1 MTYQG
6 KSSMATDVKDKP
18 SADFAFKIDIICGN
32 LTPILPAMI
41 ASPSAFDTV
50 ALKSFQLKP

>member
-1 MTYQG
+1 MSYQG
-6 KSSMATDVKDKP
+6 KSSMATDVNDNP

-32 LTPILPAMI
+32 LTPILPAII

-50 ALKSFQLKP
+50 AFQSFQL